1 VIAFVV
7 RTLGL
12 VLFAASF
19 VALVADGVKSLSAD
33 AWTWTSLGA
42 TWAAASPG
50 SLAAFRD
57 VAAAASPAYLW
68 EAVAAAFLAAPTFAV
83 GGVCGVALLLA
94 GARRRSGR

>member
-1 VIAFVV
+1 MIAFVV

-33 AWTWTSLGA
+33 AWTFTPLGA
-42 TWAAASPG
+42 TWGAASPG
-50 SLAAFRD
+50 SLAAFTS
-57 VAAAASPAYLW
+57 VAKAATPAYLW

-83 GGVCGVALLLA
+83 GGLCGVALLVA
-94 GARRRSGR
+94 GAKRRRGR